1 MECSQPYYVMKKLVI
16 LVAVAIVAAVT
27 QAASYNWKTKAGTSN
42 QIYVNG
48 TENAYNGTAYLF
60 LSSSAAT
67 VYSDWIGGK
76 ALSAMT
82 SLDSQSISSG
92 KIATGTAFENAAD
105 PISVIFAT
113 EYGSGDNKF
122 LYISTSATQDGSDI
136 GAATISFAG
145 NAATSKLAASTAAY
159 SGAGWYTVGSSPVP
173 EPTSGLLML
182 LGMAGLALRRRRA

>member
-1 MECSQPYYVMKKLVI
+1 MKKLII
-16 LVAVAIVAAVT
+16 LAAVAVAAVAS
-27 QAASYNWKTKAGTSN
+27 QAASYDWKTKAGNSN
-42 QIYVNG
+42 SVYVNG
-48 TENAYNGTAYLF
+48 TETAYSGTAYLF
-60 LSSSAAT
+60 LAADAGT
-67 VYSDWIGGK
+67 VYSDWIGGT

-82 SLDSQSISSG
+82 SLDSQAISSG
-92 KIATGTAFENAAD
+92 KITAGTPFENAAD

-136 GAATISFAG
+136 GSATISFSG

-159 SGAGWYTVGSSPVP
+159 SGAGWYTQSVP

>member
-1 MECSQPYYVMKKLVI
+1 MKKLII
-16 LVAVAIVAAVT
+16 LAAVAVAAAAS
-27 QAASYNWKTKAGTSN
+27 QAASYDWKTKAGNSN
-42 QIYVNG
+42 SVYVNG
-48 TENAYNGTAYLF
+48 TETTYNGTAYLF
-60 LSSSAAT
+60 LASSAAT

-82 SLDSQSISSG
+82 SLDSQSIASG
-92 KIATGTAFENAAD
+92 KITAGTPFENAAD

-145 NAATSKLAASTAAY
+145 NAASSKLAASTAAY